1 MELMR
6 LTLIN
11 FKGIRSFTFEPQ
23 GQDCDVYGAN
33 ASGKTT
39 LQDAFLWLLFDKNSQ
54 NKKDFNIKTLDQNG
68 EALHGLEHTVEAVL
82 QVDGKLITLKKTLTE
97 KWTKK
102 RGESEKQFTGHQ
114 TEYWA
119 NDVPVKA
126 GEYQQHING
135 LIGEELFRLITNPMF
150 FPSLHWEKQ
159 RALLLAICGDVS
171 DEVVITSD
179 KDLSALTEILGD
191 HSIADY
197 RKIVAERIKK
207 FNDEISKI
215 PIRIDELSRSLGEEV
230 DYSEVEDELSALKT
244 VLQDIEA
251 QILSASHMNEA
262 WRKKQTQLN
271 QLSDLNQKR
280 SQIEIEA
287 NAENNKLQL
296 EFSNIETQ
304 IKSLNGEVVSLEQQ
318 IELAQQRHKEHV
330 TLLQGL
336 RDEYITIRAIS
347 FVAPSADDLACPT
360 CGQALPDDQSEAK
373 IEEQRQK
380 FEADKKRKMDA
391 NVAQGKKLNE
401 QDAALIATLEIHES
415 DLSAKNELMQTLKEA
430 SEIIRQQ
437 LEQPIESIDIES
449 HPEYQAIQQQI
460 AILEAEM
467 DKPVEDTTSEL
478 LTNKQSIVMEIE
490 HRNSILNNRD
500 VQVKTQERIKELGEE
515 ERKLAQQISEIEGH
529 KFLIEK
535 FIKTKVSMLEESI
548 NSRFQTV
555 TFKLFDT
562 QINGGVNECCE
573 AMVNGVPYADANRA
587 AQINAGLDIINTI
600 ARHYGITAPVFID
613 NAEAVNKLIPCDS
626 QVIRLIVPLSF
637 ESLEPWIREVMTKE
651 HGSAPAAQDAYMARY
666 QTLTV
671 VINDNQE
678 AKEGVLFE

>member
-1 MELMR
+1 MELVR
-6 LTLIN
+6 LTLTN
-11 FKGIRSFTFEPQ
+11 FKGIKSFTLEPQ
-23 GQDCDVYGAN
+23 GQDCDVFGAN
-33 ASGKTT
+33 ATGKTT
-39 LQDAFLWLLFDKNSQ
+39 IFDGFTWLLFDKNSQ
-54 NKKDFNIKTLDQNG
+54 NKKDFNIKTLDANG
-68 EALHGLEHTVEAVL
+68 EPYHGLEHTVEAVL
-82 QVDGKLITLKKTLTE
+82 QVDGKLVTLKKTLTE

-102 RGESEKQFTGHQ
+102 RGEAEKQFTGHQ
-114 TEYWA
+114 TEHWV

-126 GEYQQHING
+126 GEYQQFING

-207 FNDEISKI
+207 LNDEIAKI
-215 PIRIDELSRSLGEEV
+215 PIRIDELSRTLGEEV
-230 DYSEVEDELSALKT
+230 DYSEVEDELSALKS

-251 QILSASHMNEA
+251 QILSASHINEA

-271 QLSDLNQKR
+271 QLYSELNRKR
-280 SQIEIEA
+280 SQIELEA

-304 IKSLNGEVVSLEQQ
+304 IKSLNGEIVSLEQQ
-318 IELAQQRHKEHV
+318 IELAQQKHKENA

-360 CGQALPDDQSEAK
+360 CGQTLPDDQSEAK

-380 FEADKKRKMDA
+380 LEADKKRKMDA
-391 NVAQGKKLNE
+391 NVAQGKKIKE

-430 SEIIRQQ
+430 SETIRQQ
-437 LEQPIESIDIES
+437 LEQPTTESIDIES

-460 AILEAEM
+460 TILEAEM
-467 DKPVEDTTSEL
+467 DKPVEDTTSAL
-478 LTNKQSIVMEIE
+478 LAQKQTITTEIE
-490 HRNSILNNRD
+490 RLNSILNDRE
-500 VQVKTQERIKELGEE
+500 VRAKTQERIKELEAE
-515 ERKLAQQISEIEGH
+515 ERKLAQQISELEGH

-535 FIKTKVSMLEESI
+535 FIKTKVSMLEGSI

-555 TFKLFDT
+555 TFKLFDV
-562 QINGGVNECCE
+562 QINGGVVECCE

-613 NAEAVNKLIPCDS
+613 NAEAVNELIPCDS
-626 QVIRLIVPLSF
+626 QVIRLLVS
-637 ESLEPWIREVMTKE
+637 K
-651 HGSAPAAQDAYMARY
+651 DK
-666 QTLTV
+666 TLRV
-671 VINDNQE
+671 EANQ
-678 AKEGVLFE
+678 KEGVLFE

>member
-1 MELMR
+1 MELVG
-6 LTLIN
+6 LTLTN
-11 FKGIRSFTFEPQ
+11 FKGIRSFTLEPQ

-33 ASGKTT
+33 ATGKTT
-39 LQDAFLWLLFDKNSQ
+39 IFDGFTWLLFDKNSQ

-68 EALHGLEHTVEAVL
+68 KALHGLGHTVEAVL

-102 RGESEKQFTGHQ
+102 RGEAEKQFTGHQ
-114 TEYWA
+114 TEYWV

-126 GEYQQHING
+126 GEYQQFING

-207 FNDEISKI
+207 LNDEIAKI
-215 PIRIDELSRSLGEEV
+215 PIRIDELTRTLGEEA
-230 DYSEVEDELSALKT
+230 DYSQTEAELSAKKSE
-244 VLQDIEA
+244 LQEIET
-251 QILSASHMNEA
+251 QLLSASHANEA
-262 WRKKQTQLN
+262 WRKRQTQLN
-271 QLSDLNQKR
+271 QLYSELNRKR
-280 SQIEIEA
+280 SQIELEA

-304 IKSLNGEVVSLEQQ
+304 IKSLNGEIVSLEQQ
-318 IELAQQRHKEHV
+318 IELAQQKHKENA

-360 CGQALPDDQSEAK
+360 CGQTLPDDQSEAK

-380 FEADKKRKMDA
+380 LEADKKRKMDA
-391 NVAQGKKLNE
+391 NVAQGKKIKE

-430 SEIIRQQ
+430 SETIRQQ
-437 LEQPIESIDIES
+437 LEQPTESIDIES

-460 AILEAEM
+460 ASLETEM
-467 DKPVEDTTSEL
+467 DKPIEDTTSAL
-478 LTNKQSIVMEIE
+478 LAQKQTVTTEIE
-490 HRNSILNNRD
+490 RLNSILNNRD
-500 VQVKTQERIKELGEE
+500 VRAKTQERIKELNEE
-515 ERKLAQQISEIEGH
+515 ERKLAQQISELEGH
-529 KFLIEK
+529 KFLLEK
-535 FIKTKVSMLEESI
+535 FTKAKVALLEDSI

-555 TFKLFDT
+555 TFKLFDV
-562 QINGGVNECCE
+562 QINGGVVECCE

-600 ARHYGITAPVFID
+600 TRHYGITAPVFVD
-613 NAEAVNKLIPCDS
+613 NAEAVNELIPCDS
-626 QVIRLIVPLSF
+626 QVIRLLVSND
-637 ESLEPWIREVMTKE
+637 K
-651 HGSAPAAQDAYMARY
+651 
-666 QTLTV
+666 TLRV
-671 VINDNQE
+671 EANQ

>member
-82 QVDGKLITLKKTLTE
+82 RVDGQLTTIKKTLTE

-114 TEYWA
+114 TEYWL
-119 NDVPVKA
+119 NDVPTKA
-126 GEYQQHING
+126 GEYQQFING
-135 LIGEELFRLITNPMF
+135 LIGEELFKLITNPLF
-150 FPSLHWEKQ
+150 FPAMHWEKQ

-171 DEVVITSD
+171 DEAVITSN

-207 FNDEISKI
+207 LNDEISKI

-251 QILSASHMNEA
+251 QILSASHINEA

-271 QLSDLNQKR
+271 QLYSDLNQKR

-304 IKSLNGEVVSLEQQ
+304 IKSLNGEVVSIKQQ
-318 IELAQQRHKEHV
+318 IELAQQRHKEHA

-430 SEIIRQQ
+430 SEAIRQQ
-437 LEQPIESIDIES
+437 LGQPTESIDMES
-449 HPEYQAIQQQI
+449 HPDYQAIQQQI
-460 AILEAEM
+460 TILEAEM

-500 VQVKTQERIKELGEE
+500 VQAKTQERIKELEAE
-515 ERKLAQQISEIEGH
+515 ERKLAQQISELEGQ

-548 NSRFQTV
+548 NSKFQTV

-562 QINGGVNECCE
+562 QINGGVVECCE

-600 ARHYGITAPVFID
+600 TRHYGITAPVFVD
-613 NAEAVNKLIPCDS
+613 NAEAVNELIPCDS
-626 QVIRLIVPLSF
+626 QVIRLLVS
-637 ESLEPWIREVMTKE
+637 K
-651 HGSAPAAQDAYMARY
+651 DK
-666 QTLTV
+666 TLRV
-671 VINDNQE
+671 EANQ

>member
-6 LTLIN
+6 LTLTN
-11 FKGIRSFTFEPQ
+11 FKGIKSFTLEPQ

-33 ASGKTT
+33 ATGKTT

-54 NKKDFNIKTLDQNG
+54 NKKDFNIKTLDANG
-68 EALHGLEHTVEAVL
+68 EPYHGIEHTVEAVL

-102 RGESEKQFTGHQ
+102 RGEAEKQFTGHQ
-114 TEYWA
+114 TEYWV

-126 GEYQQHING
+126 GEYQQFING

-171 DEVVITSD
+171 DEAVITSD
-179 KDLSALTEILGD
+179 QDLSALTEILGD

-207 FNDEISKI
+207 LNDEISKI

-230 DYSEVEDELSALKT
+230 DYSQTEAELSAKKSE
-244 VLQDIEA
+244 LQEIET
-251 QILSASHMNEA
+251 QLLSASHVNEA
-262 WRKKQTQLN
+262 WRNKQTQLN
-271 QLSDLNQKR
+271 QLYSDLGKKH
-280 SQIEIEA
+280 SQIELEA

-304 IKSLNGEVVSLEQQ
+304 IKSLNGEIVSLEQQ
-318 IELAQQRHKEHV
+318 IELAQQRHKENA

-336 RDEYITIRAIS
+336 RDEYTTMRAVT
-347 FVAPSADDLACPT
+347 FVAPSVDDLTCPT

-391 NVAQGKKLNE
+391 NVAQGKKLKE
-401 QDAALIATLEIHES
+401 QDDELVKNIGLYEANRNTLLGYLSSALVDAEE
-415 DLSAKNELMQTLKEA
+415 
-430 SEIIRQQ
+430 IRQKLAQ
-437 LEQPIESIDIES
+437 LPEAIDIES

-460 AILEAEM
+460 TILEAEM

-478 LTNKQSIVMEIE
+478 LTKKQSLVTEIE
-490 HRNSILNNRD
+490 RLNSILNNRE
-500 VQVKTQERIKELGEE
+500 VRAKTQERIKELNEE
-515 ERKLAQQISEIEGH
+515 ERKLAQQISELEGH
-529 KFLIEK
+529 KFLLEK
-535 FIKTKVSMLEESI
+535 FTKAKVALLEDSI

-555 TFKLFDT
+555 TFKLFDV
-562 QINGGVNECCE
+562 QINGGVVECCE

-600 ARHYGITAPVFID
+600 TRHYGITAPVFVD
-613 NAEAVNKLIPCDS
+613 NAEAVNELIPCDS
-626 QVIRLIVPLSF
+626 QVIRLLVSND
-637 ESLEPWIREVMTKE
+637 K
-651 HGSAPAAQDAYMARY
+651 
-666 QTLTV
+666 TLRV
-671 VINDNQE
+671 EANQ
-678 AKEGVLFE
+678 KEGVLFE

>member
-1 MELMR
+1 MELVR
-6 LTLIN
+6 LTLTN
-11 FKGIRSFTFEPQ
+11 FKGIKSFTLEPQ
-23 GQDCDVYGAN
+23 GQDCDVFGDN
-33 ASGKTT
+33 ATGKTT
-39 LQDAFLWLLFDKNSQ
+39 LADAFMWLLFDKDSANR
-54 NKKDFNIKTLDQNG
+54 KDFQIKTLGPDGQP
-68 EALHGLEHTVEAVL
+68 EHGLDHTVEAVL
-82 QVDGKLITLKKTLTE
+82 AMDDGKIITLKKTFRE

-102 RGESEKQFTGHQ
+102 RGESEKRFTGHQ
-114 TEYWA
+114 TEYWV

-207 FNDEISKI
+207 LNDEISKI
-215 PIRIDELSRSLGEEV
+215 PIRIDELSRTLGEEV
-230 DYSEVEDELSALKT
+230 DYSQTEAELSAKKSE
-244 VLQDIEA
+244 LQEIET
-251 QILSASHMNEA
+251 QLLSASHANEA
-262 WRKKQTQLN
+262 WRKRQTQLN
-271 QLSDLNQKR
+271 QLYSDLNQKR

-287 NAENNKLQL
+287 NAERNKLRL
-296 EFSNIETQ
+296 ELSSLETQ
-304 IKSLNGEVVSLEQQ
+304 IQGIKSEITSLEQQ
-318 IELAQQRHKEHV
+318 IELIQQKHKENAN
-330 TLLQGL
+330 LLQGL
-336 RDEYITIRAIS
+336 RDEYITIRAMS
-347 FVAPSADDLACPT
+347 FIAPSADDLACPT

-380 FEADKKRKMDA
+380 FEADKKRKMEA
-391 NVAQGKKLNE
+391 NVAQGKKIKE

-430 SEIIRQQ
+430 SETIRQQ
-437 LEQPIESIDIES
+437 LEQPTESIDIES

-460 AILEAEM
+460 ASLETEM
-467 DKPVEDTTSEL
+467 DKPIEDTTSAL
-478 LTNKQSIVMEIE
+478 LAQKQTVTTEIE
-490 HRNSILNNRD
+490 RLNSILNNRD
-500 VQVKTQERIKELGEE
+500 VRAKTQERIKELNEE
-515 ERKLAQQISEIEGH
+515 ERKLAQQISELEGH
-529 KFLIEK
+529 KFLLEK
-535 FIKTKVSMLEESI
+535 FTKAKVALLEDSI

-555 TFKLFDT
+555 TFKLFDV
-562 QINGGVNECCE
+562 QINGGVVECCE

-600 ARHYGITAPVFID
+600 TRHYGITAPVFID
-613 NAEAVNKLIPCDS
+613 NAEAVNELITCDN
-626 QVIRLIVPLSF
+626 QVIRLLVS
-637 ESLEPWIREVMTKE
+637 K
-651 HGSAPAAQDAYMARY
+651 DK
-666 QTLTV
+666 TLRV
-671 VINDNQE
+671 EANQ

>member
-6 LTLIN
+6 LTLTN
-11 FKGIRSFTFEPQ
+11 FKGIKSFTLEPQ

-39 LQDAFLWLLFDKNSQ
+39 IFDGFTWLLFDKNSQ
-54 NKKDFNIKTLDQNG
+54 NKKDFNIKTLDSNG
-68 EALHGLEHTVEAVL
+68 QPLHGLEHTVEAVL
-82 QVDGKLITLKKTLTE
+82 QVDGKLVTLKKTLTE

-114 TEYWA
+114 TEHWV

-179 KDLSALTEILGD
+179 KDLSALTEILGN
-191 HSIADY
+191 HSIDNY
-197 RKIVAERIKK
+197 KKIVNERIKK
-207 FNDEISKI
+207 LNDEIAKI
-215 PIRIDELSRSLGEEV
+215 PIRIDELSRTLGEEV
-230 DYSEVEDELSALKT
+230 DYSQTEAELSALKT

-251 QILSASHMNEA
+251 QILSASHINEA
-262 WRKKQTQLN
+262 WRKKQIQLN
-271 QLSDLNQKR
+271 QLYSDLNRKR
-280 SQIEIEA
+280 SQIELEA

-304 IKSLNGEVVSLEQQ
+304 IKSLNGEIVSLEQQ
-318 IELAQQRHKEHV
+318 IELAQQKHKENA

-336 RDEYITIRAIS
+336 RDEYTTMRAVTFI
-347 FVAPSADDLACPT
+347 APSVDDLTCPT
-360 CGQALPDDQSEAK
+360 CGQTLPDDQSEAK

-380 FEADKKRKMDA
+380 FEADKKRKMEA
-391 NVAQGKKLNE
+391 NIAQGKKLKE

-430 SEIIRQQ
+430 SETIRQQ
-437 LEQPIESIDIES
+437 LEQPTAESIDIES

-460 AILEAEM
+460 TILEAEM
-467 DKPVEDTTSEL
+467 DKPVEDTTSAL
-478 LTNKQSIVMEIE
+478 LAQKQTITTEIE
-490 HRNSILNNRD
+490 RLNSILNDRD
-500 VQVKTQERIKELGEE
+500 VRAKTQERIKELEAE
-515 ERKLAQQISEIEGH
+515 ERKLAQQISELEGH

-535 FIKTKVSMLEESI
+535 FIKTKVSMLEGSI

-555 TFKLFDT
+555 TFKLFDV
-562 QINGGVNECCE
+562 QINGGVVECCE

-600 ARHYGITAPVFID
+600 TRHYGITAPVFVD
-613 NAEAVNKLIPCDS
+613 NAEAVNELIPCDS
-626 QVIRLIVPLSF
+626 QVIRLLVS
-637 ESLEPWIREVMTKE
+637 K
-651 HGSAPAAQDAYMARY
+651 DK
-666 QTLTV
+666 TLRV
-671 VINDNQE
+671 EANQ
-678 AKEGVLFE
+678 KEGVLFE

>member
-6 LTLIN
+6 LTLTN
-11 FKGIRSFTFEPQ
+11 FKGIRSFTFEPN
-23 GQDCDVYGAN
+23 GQDCDVFGAN
-33 ASGKTT
+33 ATGKTT
-39 LQDAFLWLLFDKNSQ
+39 IFDGFTWLLFDKNSQ
-54 NKKDFNIKTLDQNG
+54 NKKDFNIKTLDANG
-68 EALHGLEHTVEAVL
+68 EPYHGLEHTVEAVL
-82 QVDGKLITLKKTLTE
+82 RVNGKLVTLKKTLTE

-114 TEYWA
+114 TEHWV

-126 GEYQQHING
+126 GEYQQFING

-171 DEVVITSD
+171 DEVVIASD

-207 FNDEISKI
+207 LNDEIAKI
-215 PIRIDELSRSLGEEV
+215 PIRIDELSRTLGEEI
-230 DYSEVEDELSALKT
+230 DYSEVEDELSALKS

-262 WRKKQTQLN
+262 WRNKQTQLN
-271 QLSDLNQKR
+271 QLYSDLNRKR
-280 SQIEIEA
+280 SQIELEA
-287 NAENNKLQL
+287 NAERNKLRL
-296 EFSNIETQ
+296 EFSSLETQ
-304 IKSLNGEVVSLEQQ
+304 IQGIKGEITSLEQQ
-318 IELAQQRHKEHV
+318 IELAQQKHKENA

-336 RDEYITIRAIS
+336 RDEYTTMRAIT
-347 FVAPSADDLACPT
+347 FVAPSADDLFCPT
-360 CGQALPDDQSEAK
+360 CGQALPDNQSEAK

-380 FEADKKRKMDA
+380 FEADKKRKMEA
-391 NVAQGKKLNE
+391 NVAQGKKLKE
-401 QDAALIATLEIHES
+401 QDDELVKNIGLYEANRITLLDYLSSALVDAEE
-415 DLSAKNELMQTLKEA
+415 
-430 SEIIRQQ
+430 IRQKLAQ
-437 LEQPIESIDIES
+437 LPEVIDIES

-460 AILEAEM
+460 TILEAEM

-478 LTNKQSIVMEIE
+478 LTKKQSLVTEIE
-490 HRNSILNNRD
+490 RLNSILNSRE
-500 VQVKTQERIKELGEE
+500 VQAKTQERIKELEAE
-515 ERKLAQQISEIEGH
+515 ERKLAQQISELEGH

-535 FIKTKVSMLEESI
+535 FVKTKVSMLEESI
-548 NSRFQTV
+548 NSKFQAV

-562 QINGGVNECCE
+562 QINGGVVECCE

-613 NAEAVNKLIPCDS
+613 NAEAVNELIPCDS
-626 QVIRLIVPLSF
+626 QVIRLLVSND
-637 ESLEPWIREVMTKE
+637 K
-651 HGSAPAAQDAYMARY
+651 
-666 QTLTV
+666 TLRV
-671 VINDNQE
+671 EANQ

>member
-6 LTLIN
+6 LTLTN
-11 FKGIRSFTFEPQ
+11 FKGIKSFTLEPQ

-33 ASGKTT
+33 ATGKTT
-39 LQDAFLWLLFDKNSQ
+39 IFDGFTWLLFDKNSQ

-68 EALHGLEHTVEAVL
+68 KALHGLEHTVEAVL
-82 QVDGKLITLKKTLTE
+82 QVDGKLVTLRKTLTE

-102 RGESEKQFTGHQ
+102 RGEAEKQFTGHQ
-114 TEYWA
+114 TEYWV

-207 FNDEISKI
+207 LNDEIAKI
-215 PIRIDELSRSLGEEV
+215 PIRIDELSRTLGEEV
-230 DYSEVEDELSALKT
+230 DYSEVDAELSAKKAE
-244 VLQDIEA
+244 LQEIETYL
-251 QILSASHMNEA
+251 LSASRVNEA
-262 WRKKQTQLN
+262 WREKQAQVN
-271 QLSDLNQKR
+271 QLYSDLNQKR

-287 NAENNKLQL
+287 NAERNKLRL
-296 EFSNIETQ
+296 ELSSLETQ
-304 IKSLNGEVVSLEQQ
+304 IQGIKSEITSLEQQ
-318 IELAQQRHKEHV
+318 IELIQQKHKENAN
-330 TLLQGL
+330 LLQGL
-336 RDEYITIRAIS
+336 RDEYITIRAMS
-347 FVAPSADDLACPT
+347 FIAPSADDLACPT

-380 FEADKKRKMDA
+380 FEADKKRKMEA
-391 NVAQGKKLNE
+391 NVAQGKKIKE

-430 SEIIRQQ
+430 SETIRQQ
-437 LEQPIESIDIES
+437 LEQPTESIDIES

-460 AILEAEM
+460 ASLETEM
-467 DKPVEDTTSEL
+467 DKPIEDTTSAL
-478 LTNKQSIVMEIE
+478 LAQKQTVTTEIE
-490 HRNSILNNRD
+490 RLNSILNNRD
-500 VQVKTQERIKELGEE
+500 VRAKTQERIKELNEE
-515 ERKLAQQISEIEGH
+515 ERKLAQQISELEGH
-529 KFLIEK
+529 KFLLEK
-535 FIKTKVSMLEESI
+535 FTKAKVALLEDSI

-555 TFKLFDT
+555 TFKLFDV
-562 QINGGVNECCE
+562 QINGGVVECCE

-600 ARHYGITAPVFID
+600 TRHYGITAPVFVD
-613 NAEAVNKLIPCDS
+613 NAEAVNELIPCDS
-626 QVIRLIVPLSF
+626 QVIRLLVSND
-637 ESLEPWIREVMTKE
+637 K
-651 HGSAPAAQDAYMARY
+651 
-666 QTLTV
+666 TLRV
-671 VINDNQE
+671 EANQ
-678 AKEGVLFE
+678 KEGVLFE

>member
-1 MELMR
+1 MELVR
-6 LTLIN
+6 LTLTN
-11 FKGIRSFTFEPQ
+11 FKGIKSFTLEPQ

-33 ASGKTT
+33 ATGKTT
-39 LQDAFLWLLFDKNSQ
+39 IFDGFTWLLFDKNSQ
-54 NKKDFNIKTLDQNG
+54 NKKDFNIKTLDANG
-68 EALHGLEHTVEAVL
+68 EPYHGLEHTVEAVL
-82 QVDGKLITLKKTLTE
+82 RVNGKLVTLKKTLTE

-102 RGESEKQFTGHQ
+102 RGEAEKQFTGHQ
-114 TEYWA
+114 TEHWV

-126 GEYQQHING
+126 GEYQQFING

-171 DEVVITSD
+171 DEVVIASD

-207 FNDEISKI
+207 LNDEIAKI

-230 DYSEVEDELSALKT
+230 DYSKVDAELSAKKAE
-244 VLQDIEA
+244 LQEIETYL
-251 QILSASHMNEA
+251 LSASRVNEA
-262 WRKKQTQLN
+262 WREKQAQVN
-271 QLSDLNQKR
+271 QLYSDLSKKR
-280 SQIEIEA
+280 SQIELEA

-304 IKSLNGEVVSLEQQ
+304 IKSLNGEIVSIEQQ
-318 IELAQQRHKEHV
+318 IELAQQRHKENA

-336 RDEYITIRAIS
+336 RDEYTTMRAVT
-347 FVAPSADDLACPT
+347 FVAPSVDDLTCPT

-391 NVAQGKKLNE
+391 NVAQGKKIKE

-430 SEIIRQQ
+430 SETIRQQ
-437 LEQPIESIDIES
+437 LEQPTESIDIES

-460 AILEAEM
+460 TILEAEM
-467 DKPVEDTTSEL
+467 DKPVEDTTSAL
-478 LTNKQSIVMEIE
+478 LAQKQTITTEIE
-490 HRNSILNNRD
+490 RLNSILNNRE
-500 VQVKTQERIKELGEE
+500 VRAKTQERIKELNEE
-515 ERKLAQQISEIEGH
+515 ERKLAQQISELEGH
-529 KFLIEK
+529 KFLLEK
-535 FIKTKVSMLEESI
+535 FTKAKVALLEDSI

-555 TFKLFDT
+555 TFKLFDV
-562 QINGGVNECCE
+562 QINGGVVECCE

-613 NAEAVNKLIPCDS
+613 NAEAVNELIPCDS
-626 QVIRLIVPLSF
+626 QVIRLLVS
-637 ESLEPWIREVMTKE
+637 K
-651 HGSAPAAQDAYMARY
+651 DK
-666 QTLTV
+666 TLRV
-671 VINDNQE
+671 EANQ
-678 AKEGVLFE
+678 KEGVLFE

>member
-6 LTLIN
+6 LTLTN
-11 FKGIRSFTFEPQ
+11 FKGIRSFTFEPN
-23 GQDCDVYGAN
+23 GQDCDVFGAN
-33 ASGKTT
+33 ATGKTT
-39 LQDAFLWLLFDKNSQ
+39 IFDGFTWLLFDKNSQ
-54 NKKDFNIKTLDQNG
+54 NKKDFNIKTLDANG
-68 EALHGLEHTVEAVL
+68 EPYHGLEHTVEAVL
-82 QVDGKLITLKKTLTE
+82 RVNGKLVTLKKTLTE

-114 TEYWA
+114 TEHWV

-126 GEYQQHING
+126 GEYQQFING

-171 DEVVITSD
+171 DEVVIASD

-207 FNDEISKI
+207 LNDEIAKI

-230 DYSEVEDELSALKT
+230 DYSQTEAELSAKKSE
-244 VLQDIEA
+244 LQEIET
-251 QILSASHMNEA
+251 QLLSASHANEA
-262 WRKKQTQLN
+262 WRNKQTQLN
-271 QLSDLNQKR
+271 QLYSDLNRKR
-280 SQIEIEA
+280 SQIELEA

-304 IKSLNGEVVSLEQQ
+304 IKSLNGEIVSLEQQ
-318 IELAQQRHKEHV
+318 IELAQQRHKENA

-336 RDEYITIRAIS
+336 RDEYITIRAMS

-360 CGQALPDDQSEAK
+360 CGQTLPDDQSEAK

-380 FEADKKRKMDA
+380 FEADKKRKMEA
-391 NVAQGKKLNE
+391 NVAQGKKIKE

-430 SEIIRQQ
+430 SETIRQQ
-437 LEQPIESIDIES
+437 LEQPTESIDIES

-460 AILEAEM
+460 TILEAEM
-467 DKPVEDTTSEL
+467 DKPVEDTTSAL
-478 LTNKQSIVMEIE
+478 LAQKQTITTEIE
-490 HRNSILNNRD
+490 RLNSILNNRE
-500 VQVKTQERIKELGEE
+500 VRAKTQERIKELNEE
-515 ERKLAQQISEIEGH
+515 ERKLAQQISELEGH
-529 KFLIEK
+529 KFLLEK
-535 FIKTKVSMLEESI
+535 FTKAKVALLEGSI

-555 TFKLFDT
+555 TFKLFDV
-562 QINGGVNECCE
+562 QINGGVVECCE

-600 ARHYGITAPVFID
+600 TQHYEITAPVFVD
-613 NAEAVNKLIPCDS
+613 NAEAVNELIPCDS
-626 QVIRLIVPLSF
+626 QVIRLLVSND
-637 ESLEPWIREVMTKE
+637 K
-651 HGSAPAAQDAYMARY
+651 
-666 QTLTV
+666 TLRV
-671 VINDNQE
+671 EANQ